1 MAEIKV
7 IQCKQCKSLTRVPS
21 DRNALC
27 VWCKEDVAYAQG
39 MMTYADSGRCEK
51 CGKDVIGIC
60 KGCKPGE
67 PTYVNVDPRARQLL
81 VGPYITWDQFNK
93 DIVDFSDS
101 LKGKGYDAVIGVP
114 RSGLVVASQMSIRM
128 GLPLY
133 SIGEYGPIYLG
144 GGLRVRKRKPSSNPE
159 KALLVEDSSASGS
172 SIREAIKWM
181 DDAFSEWGTKTA
193 AIYCTEKQ
201 LPHIDETYRTLELPH
216 WFEWN
221 LIWNQVVMQG
231 LKVGVDFDGILCPD
245 FAPDEDDDGWKYLE
259 KMKNIRCLVPQGTHV
274 YAIITARMEKYRPFT
289 EDWLRK
295 HGITYQH
302 LIMGK
307 WESNEERQQH
317 CMGTYKAEHCDKLGV
332 GMYIE
337 SCPRQAKVIKSLR
350 SHAVLCPA
358 LGGSI
363 AK

>member
-1 MAEIKV
+1 M
-7 IQCKQCKSLTRVPS
+7 
-21 DRNALC
+21 
-27 VWCKEDVAYAQG
+27 
-39 MMTYADSGRCEK
+39 
-51 CGKDVIGIC
+51 
-60 KGCKPGE
+60 
-67 PTYVNVDPRARQLL
+67 
-81 VGPYITWDQFNK
+81 
-93 DIVDFSDS
+93 
-101 LKGKGYDAVIGVP
+101 
-114 RSGLVVASQMSIRM
+114 VVASQMSIRL
-128 GLPLY
+128 GVPLY
-133 SIGEYGPIYLG
+133 SLGEYGPIYLG
-144 GGLRVRKRKPSSNPE
+144 GGLRVRRRSESPDPI
-159 KALLVEDSSASGS
+159 KALLVEDSTASGYS
-172 SIREAIKWM
+172 FKEAVAWM
-181 DDAFSEWGTKTA
+181 DETMQSWNVHKA
-193 AIYCTEKQ
+193 AIYATESQ
-201 LPHIDETYRTLELPH
+201 LPNLNEWHRELELPH

-259 KMKNIRCLVPQGTHV
+259 KMKNTRCLVPQGAHI

-307 WESNEERQQH
+307 WESNEEREQY

>member
-1 MAEIKV
+1 
-7 IQCKQCKSLTRVPS
+7 
-21 DRNALC
+21 
-27 VWCKEDVAYAQG
+27 
-39 MMTYADSGRCEK
+39 MTYSVQDHCEK
-51 CGKDVIGIC
+51 CGSKGSGIC
-60 KGCKPGE
+60 TNCTSDNP
-67 PTYVNVDPRARQLL
+67 VPRKINYRERSMLI
-81 VGPYITWDQFNK
+81 GPYISWQQFNQ
-93 DIVDFSDS
+93 DILDFSDS
-101 LKGKGYDAVIGVP
+101 IKGKGYDAVIGVP
-114 RSGLVVASQMSIRM
+114 RSGMVVASQMSIRL
-128 GLPLY
+128 GVPLY
-133 SIGEYGPIYLG
+133 SLGEYGPIYLG
-144 GGLRVRKRKPSSNPE
+144 GGLRVRKRDTSLDPS
-159 KALLVEDSSASGS
+159 KALLVEDSTASGYS
-172 SIREAIKWM
+172 FKEAVAWM
-181 DDAFSEWGTKTA
+181 DETMQSWNVHKA
-193 AIYCTEKQ
+193 AIYATESQ
-201 LPHIDETYRTLELPH
+201 LPNLDEWHRELELPH

-221 LIWNQVVMQG
+221 LIWNEIVMQG

-259 KMKNIRCLVPQGTHV
+259 KMKNTRCLVPQGTHI

-307 WESNEERQQH
+307 WESNEEREQH

-337 SCPRQAKVIKSLR
+337 SCPHQAKVIKSLR